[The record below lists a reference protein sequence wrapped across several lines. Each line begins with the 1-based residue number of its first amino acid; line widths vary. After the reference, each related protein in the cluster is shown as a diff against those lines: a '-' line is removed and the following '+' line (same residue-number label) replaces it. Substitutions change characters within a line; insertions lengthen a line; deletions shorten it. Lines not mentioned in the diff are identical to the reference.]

1 MRAQW
6 QGCPEGSYRPAC
18 VYSLA
23 DSCSPLSY
31 YASGLEA
38 GTVNLI
44 VYSVQFLIDVWKH
57 ELIAFRPRLST

>member
-38 GTVNLI
+38 GKVNLI
-44 VYSVQFLIDVWKH
+44 VYSV
-57 ELIAFRPRLST
+57 